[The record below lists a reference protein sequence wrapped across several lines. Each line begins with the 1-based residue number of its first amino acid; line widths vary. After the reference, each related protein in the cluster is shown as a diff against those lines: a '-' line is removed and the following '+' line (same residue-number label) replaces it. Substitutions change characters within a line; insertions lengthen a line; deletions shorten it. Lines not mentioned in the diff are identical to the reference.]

1 MQLLHCITYPTCY
14 SSDRALQRIYKIGLQ
29 CTMSPTDLEREEKNL
44 GADLRQQVD
53 LYKIC
58 IFKIHIA
65 VWDIARYTTY
75 TGHDNKGEKSK
86 TLPDTTILLT
96 AYVLLAK
103 ALNSNSE
110 SHSKRRDVLCPPS
123 GIITSQLVKHLGSIN
138 TTYSQ
143 LLYDLC

>member
-1 MQLLHCITYPTCY
+1 
-14 SSDRALQRIYKIGLQ
+14 
-29 CTMSPTDLEREEKNL
+29 MSPTDLEREEKNL

-65 VWDIARYTTY
+65 VWDIARYTTH

-86 TLPDTTILLT
+86 PPPDTTILLM

-110 SHSKRRDVLCPPS
+110 SHSKRCSLSTFFRDN
-123 GIITSQLVKHLGSIN
+123 HN
-138 TTYSQ
+138 
-143 LLYDLC
+143 

>member
-1 MQLLHCITYPTCY
+1 
-14 SSDRALQRIYKIGLQ
+14 
-29 CTMSPTDLEREEKNL
+29 MSPTDLEREEKNL

-65 VWDIARYTTY
+65 VWDIARYTTH
-75 TGHDNKGEKSK
+75 TGHDNKGEKSQ
-86 TLPDTTILLT
+86 TPPDTTILLM

>member
-1 MQLLHCITYPTCY
+1 
-14 SSDRALQRIYKIGLQ
+14 
-29 CTMSPTDLEREEKNL
+29 MSPTDLEREEKNL

-65 VWDIARYTTY
+65 VWDIARYTTH

-86 TLPDTTILLT
+86 TPPDTTILLM

-123 GIITSQLVKHLGSIN
+123 SGIITTSKTPWVHKYNL
-138 TTYSQ
+138 
-143 LLYDLC
+143 